1 MRMFAFVVGLLF
13 SFSGFTQTLTVP
25 LDDLKKQEAAQPKD
39 EAAPAV
45 PPAERKVERVEVT
58 GSHIKRLDVEGT
70 SPIRTVTR
78 KEMEKTGYNS
88 VSDVLRDTT
97 VNSFGSTREASGS
110 NAAGV
115 AHVNLRGLGSSNTLV
130 LLNGQRLPSDAVTGA
145 VDLNLIPMAAVERIE
160 VLKDGASATY
170 GSDALGGVVNIIT
183 RKDFSGSEI
192 AFAQTTPEAAGG
204 KRQEIS
210 LVNGINRERFNMVNV
225 VQYRDNEKI
234 YSRDREWSNHGVSRL
249 GSPGSYKSDGASK
262 WSADPNCPPEM
273 IEHTPN
279 GDFCTFK
286 HSNYSTQLPAI
297 QQLSLLSES
306 NIEVTGRVKM
316 KARLGGTQKKAQWAF
331 APAPGSF
338 TVPGNVADGLGPG
351 GGPLPGAT
359 PGQDLDVQYR
369 LADLGNRDHEIET
382 KALNAL
388 VGATVEVGRGWEV
401 EVNTAH
407 NRVETMDRGVNGYAL
422 TSVIENAIANGQH
435 NPFAA
440 PGQRG
445 SLAGARYVPWEKTT
459 SELTSVD
466 LKAQGEFGHVP
477 AGRFGMAVGATLTNQ
492 KFKDQSDDASAN
504 DEVFGNAGSNG
515 GGGRD
520 TRAVYSELAIPIT
533 KKLELQLAGRY
544 DQYSDFGDTTNP
556 KAAFLY
562 RPVPSVLMRGSVGTG
577 FKAPLMQDL
586 YAASSNGNPTF
597 IDHVSCAREQA
608 AGGPTPSCT
617 PRQYNVTSSGNTGLK
632 EERSLSYNAGVMF
645 EPNRDFN
652 IGTDLF
658 LTKLRNVVGIDYG
671 DAMEAERQLGP
682 AALAARGVI
691 VNRDPVTGLLRN
703 IEAPLQNLSAQEVA
717 GIDFVTG
724 YRLGKFKLGTE
735 HSQLF
740 YFKEEGFP
748 GTGQKNKLGQNG
760 RPAWRNTSSVAFIP
774 SERHDLTLSALTI
787 AGHEKAVKA
796 AGRLN
801 NYTQL
806 DVQYSFK
813 TKKIGTF
820 SAGIKNLLDTVPP
833 LDDSNPGSP
842 LDVTLYDQV
851 GRALYTGYKATF

>member
-1 MRMFAFVVGLLF
+1 MRASAFVLGIFLPF
-13 SFSGFTQTLTVP
+13 SVHAQSLTLPSEEIRKEEVAPPPTE
-25 LDDLKKQEAAQPKD
+25 KKI
-39 EAAPAV
+39 
-45 PPAERKVERVEVT
+45 ERVQVT
-58 GSHIKRLDVEGT
+58 GSHIKRLDAEGT
-70 SPIRTVTR
+70 SPVRTVTR

-97 VNSFGSTREASGS
+97 VNSFGSAREQSGS

-183 RKDFSGSEI
+183 RKDFSGNEI
-192 AFAQTTPEAAGG
+192 SLNQITPEAKGG
-204 KRQEIS
+204 RRTELS
-210 LVNGINRERFNMVNV
+210 LVNGINKGRFNMVNV
-225 VQYRDNEKI
+225 VQYRDNDKI
-234 YSRDREWSNHGVSRL
+234 YSRDREWSNNGRSRL
-249 GSPGSYKSDGASK
+249 GSPGSYKSANSGT
-262 WSADPNCPPEM
+262 WNADPNCPSGA

-286 HSNYSTQLPAI
+286 HTDYSTSLPAL
-297 QQLSLLSES
+297 QQMSVLSES
-306 NIEVTGRVKM
+306 NFELNSRVKL
-316 KARLGGTQKKAQWAF
+316 KARVGGTQKKAQWSY

-338 TVPGNVADGLGPG
+338 TIPGSVADHLGPG
-351 GGPLPGAT
+351 GGVLPGAT
-359 PGQDLDVQYR
+359 PGEDLDVNYR
-369 LADLGNRDHEIET
+369 LADLGTRDHEIDT
-382 KALNAL
+382 RGVNAL
-388 VGATVEVGRGWEV
+388 VGTTVEVGKGWEV
-401 EVNTAH
+401 ELNTGH
-407 NRVETMDRGVNGYAL
+407 NRVQTMDRGVNGYAL
-422 TSVIENAIANGQH
+422 TRVIEDSIANGSH

-445 SLAGARYVPWEKTT
+445 SLAGAHYVPWEKTT
-459 SELTSVD
+459 TELSSVD
-466 LKAQGEFGHVP
+466 LKAQGQFGHLP
-477 AGRFGMAVGATLTNQ
+477 AGRFGMAVGATYTNQ
-492 KFKDQSDDASAN
+492 KYKDQSDDASVN

-520 TRAVYSELAIPIT
+520 TRAVYTEFAIPVT
-533 KKLELQLAGRY
+533 EKLEMQVAGRY
-544 DQYSDFGDTTNP
+544 DQYSDFGDTVNP
-556 KAAFLY
+556 KVAALY
-562 RPVPSVLMRGSVGTG
+562 RPVRSVLIRGSAGTG

-608 AGGPTPSCT
+608 AGGPTPSCV
-617 PRQYNVTSSGNTGLK
+617 PRQYNVTSAGNTGLK
-632 EERSLSYNAGVMF
+632 EERSISYNAGVMY

-658 LTKLRNVVGIDYG
+658 LTRLKNVVGIDYG
-671 DAMEAERQLGP
+671 DAMEAERQLG
-682 AALAARGVI
+682 AGALASRGVI
-691 VNRDPVTGLLRN
+691 VHRDPSTGLIDN

-717 GIDFVTG
+717 GIDLETS
-724 YRLGKFKLGTE
+724 YRLWKFKLGTE

-748 GTGQKNKLGQNG
+748 GTGLKNKLGRNG
-760 RPAWRNTSSVAFIP
+760 RPPWRNTTSLGFTP
-774 SERHDLTLSALTI
+774 SERHELTVAAITI
-787 AGHEKAVKA
+787 AGHEKAVATMGK
-796 AGRLN
+796 LN
-801 NYTQL
+801 NYTSWDL
-806 DVQYSFK
+806 QYAFR

-820 SAGIKNLLDTVPP
+820 TAGVKNLLDTIPP

-842 LDVTLYDQV
+842 LDETLYDQV